1 MKTPKGMTEQ
11 EVIDTIERVAD
22 RYAHKFQ
29 FGFYTA
35 EDIKQEAFMLG
46 MEALDRYD
54 PSRPLENFLAVHI
67 NNRLKTFKRDNYYRK
82 DGSEDME
89 ITNRKELKKSLR
101 NESRKN
107 LMHPIDIDSVRQDG
121 EKNMVFISNESDIMA
136 NKEII
141 RIININLDMSYRKD
155 YLRMIDGVYVSKSRR
170 EEVKA
175 EIVRILRE
183 NGIEEG
189 PFHQE

>member
-35 EDIKQEAFMLG
+35 EDIRQEAFMLG

-107 LMHPIDIDSVRQDG
+107 LMHPIDIDSVRQEG

-141 RIININLDMSYRKD
+141 RIINMSLDMSYRKD

-170 EEVKA
+170 EEVKS

>member
-35 EDIKQEAFMLG
+35 EDIRQEAFMLG

-183 NGIEEG
+183 NGVEEG
-189 PFHQE
+189 PLHQE

>member
-1 MKTPKGMTEQ
+1 MTEK

-67 NNRLKTFKRDNYYRK
+67 SNRLKTFKRDNYYRK

-107 LMHPIDIDSVRQDG
+107 LMHPIDIDSVRQEG
-121 EKNMVFISNESDIMA
+121 EKNMIFVSNESDIMA

-141 RIININLDMSYRKD
+141 RIIDMHLDISCRKD
-155 YLRMIDGVYVSKSRR
+155 YLRMIDGVYVSKARR
-170 EEVKA
+170 EEVKS
-175 EIVRILRE
+175 EIVRILGE
-183 NGIEEG
+183 NGIEER
-189 PFHQE
+189 PF